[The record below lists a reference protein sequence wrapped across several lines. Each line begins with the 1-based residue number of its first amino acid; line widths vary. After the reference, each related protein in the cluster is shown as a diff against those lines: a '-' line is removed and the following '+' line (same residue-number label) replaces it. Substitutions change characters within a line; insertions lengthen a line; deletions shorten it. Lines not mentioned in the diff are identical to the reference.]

1 MNNNLKKFFDVF
13 ADLLLWFISGFILG
27 VATIKALD
35 LANFLMTYPNDIAF
49 FVGLLIYTISI
60 GAIGYAIYSIINNQK
75 KNKNEN

>member
-1 MNNNLKKFFDVF
+1 MKNNLKKFFDYF
-13 ADLLLWFISGFILG
+13 TSGLLWFILG

-49 FVGLLIYTISI
+49 FAGLFIYTICI
-60 GAIGYAIYSIINNQK
+60 GAIGYTVYSIIVNNQN

>member
-1 MNNNLKKFFDVF
+1 MKNNLKKFFDYF
-13 ADLLLWFISGFILG
+13 TSGLLWFILG

-49 FVGLLIYTISI
+49 FAGLLIYTTCI
-60 GAIGYAIYSIINNQK
+60 GVIGYTVYSIIVNNQN

>member
-1 MNNNLKKFFDVF
+1 MNNNLKKFFDYF
-13 ADLLLWFISGFILG
+13 TTGLLWFILG

-49 FVGLLIYTISI
+49 FAGLLIYTIGI
-60 GAIGYAIYSIINNQK
+60 GAIGYTLYSVITKQLN

>member
-13 ADLLLWFISGFILG
+13 TDLLLWFILG

-49 FVGLLIYTISI
+49 FAGLLIYTISI
-60 GAIGYAIYSIINNQK
+60 GAIGYAIYSILNNQK
-75 KNKNEN
+75 QNKNEN

>member
-13 ADLLLWFISGFILG
+13 TSYLIWFILG
-27 VATIKALD
+27 VATIKAID

-49 FVGLLIYTISI
+49 FVGLFIYTISI
-60 GAIGYAIYSIINNQK
+60 GAIGYAIYSIITNIQN

>member
-1 MNNNLKKFFDVF
+1 MKNNLKKFFDVF
-13 ADLLLWFISGFILG
+13 TDLLLWFVLG

-49 FVGLLIYTISI
+49 FAGLLIYIICI
-60 GAIGYAIYSIINNQK
+60 GAIGYAIYSIITHNQN

>member
-1 MNNNLKKFFDVF
+1 MKNNLKKFFDV
-13 ADLLLWFISGFILG
+13 LLWFILG

-49 FVGLLIYTISI
+49 FTGLLIYTISI
-60 GAIGYAIYSIINNQK
+60 GAIGYAVYSIIVNNQK